1 VETWKNKTPE
11 NFTFF
16 PKIPNTISHFKRLLQ
31 VKEPVTAFCDAISN
45 FEEKLGMSFLQMH
58 DNFKPKD
65 FERLESFV
73 REYPPAIPLAVE
85 MRNTE
90 WFTDHAAAERFYQ
103 LLESHGRTNVIVDT
117 AGRRDMLH
125 MRLTT
130 PVAFIRYVGANHPS
144 DYSRLDTWLERIV
157 DWRKAGLQ
165 ALYFFVHQN
174 VERESPLLAAYFI
187 EKLNDAFS
195 TDLPIPQ
202 RPE

>member
-1 VETWKNKTPE
+1 RRRHTRFSRDWSSDVC
-11 NFTFF
+11 
-16 PKIPNTISHFKRLLQ
+16 SSDL
-31 VKEPVTAFCDAISN
+31 
-45 FEEKLGMSFLQMH
+45 
-58 DNFKPKD
+58 
-65 FERLESFV
+65 
-73 REYPPAIPLAVE
+73 
-85 MRNTE
+85 
-90 WFTDHAAAERFYQ
+90 DHAAAERFYQ

-157 DWRKAGLQ
+157 DWRKAGGQ